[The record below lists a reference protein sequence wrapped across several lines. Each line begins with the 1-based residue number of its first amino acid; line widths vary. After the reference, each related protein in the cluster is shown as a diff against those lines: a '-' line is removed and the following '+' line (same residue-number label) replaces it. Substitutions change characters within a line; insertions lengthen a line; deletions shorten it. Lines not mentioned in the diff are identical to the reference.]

1 MKGLKTGG
9 REKGTPNRRS
19 LEIAEVLAQNGFDPD
34 APWLYWAR
42 VLKSHLT
49 PPPKQRTDGRSGVDK
64 AEQFF
69 QGRVT
74 LSDGRVFGDPQRV
87 HDVVRTLPH
96 VAIRWFQ
103 QPEVLRGEQ
112 PDVLARILEL
122 DQLRLEIAQLGGL
135 EEGQGHEHDAGGRL
149 RPGRECLR
157 CSHRDSLT
165 GPPRVRR
172 SGALRCPRPCSAGSP
187 PSG

>member
-49 PPPKQRTDGRSGVDK
+49 PPPKQRADGRDGVDK

-74 LSDGRVFGDPQRV
+74 LSDGEAGTHQEEVWNRATADMADKAAKGLAPYIRPQ
-87 HDVVRTLPH
+87 LM
-96 VAIRWFQ
+96 
-103 QPEVLRGEQ
+103 
-112 PDVLARILEL
+112 RI
-122 DQLRLEIAQLGGL
+122 QGTGAGGALLIQL
-135 EEGQGHEHDAGGRL
+135 EED
-149 RPGRECLR
+149 
-157 CSHRDSLT
+157 
-165 GPPRVRR
+165 PR
-172 SGALRCPRPCSAGSP
+172 
-187 PSG
+187 